1 MKSREYLERIREIP
15 ALSRAVLK
23 KIVVDGNTAVFHL
36 VTDETYHEEDVVS
49 ARAVTHEFVPEG
61 CMADVRVVK
70 SVPGE
75 ERRGRAGA
83 HRGSAEKQVPRG
95 GCVRLA

>member
-36 VTDETYHEEDVVS
+36 VTDETYHEEDVAS
-49 ARAVTHEFVPEG
+49 ARAVTYEFVPEG

-75 ERRGRAGA
+75 EGVRARSRPRTSKWSLTARAG
-83 HRGSAEKQVPRG
+83 GS
-95 GCVRLA
+95 

>member
-36 VTDETYHEEDVVS
+36 VTDETYHEEDV
-49 ARAVTHEFVPEG
+49 AR
-61 CMADVRVVK
+61 
-70 SVPGE
+70 
-75 ERRGRAGA
+75 RA
-83 HRGSAEKQVPRG
+83 P
-95 GCVRLA
+95 

>member
-36 VTDETYHEEDVVS
+36 VTDET
-49 ARAVTHEFVPEG
+49 
-61 CMADVRVVK
+61 
-70 SVPGE
+70 
-75 ERRGRAGA
+75 
-83 HRGSAEKQVPRG
+83 
-95 GCVRLA
+95 